1 MKKYIM
7 ALDQGTTSCRSI
19 LFDHDG
25 QIVCVAQKEFPQIYP
40 QPGWVEHDPM
50 EIWNTQLF
58 VALESMRKAGA
69 VASEIA
75 AIGITNQ
82 RETTVVWDR
91 ETGLPVSNAIVW
103 QCRRTAERI
112 DELRDVVTKTGEA
125 QTTDIRLFDY
135 IHQTTGLIPDAY
147 FSASKIE
154 WILNHTDGAREKAE
168 AGKLLFGTID
178 TWLIWN
184 LTKGRVHATDRSNAS
199 RTMLYDIEKGR
210 WDPKLLEVFR
220 IPEGM
225 LPDVKPSGAHYGV
238 TDAGLFGEEIPICS
252 AVGDQQSALF
262 GHCCFAAG
270 DVKNT
275 YGTGCF
281 LLMHTGEKKTLSEK
295 GLLTTIAATTD
306 DTILY
311 ALEGSVFAAGAA
323 IQWLQKG
330 LRLFEDAKET
340 EAMALSVEDTDGV
353 YVVPAFTGLG
363 APHWD
368 PYARGTVVGITRGCT
383 REHFVRATL
392 ESIAYQTKDILDV
405 MLTES
410 GASLE
415 GLLVDGGVTKN
426 RFLMQFQADIM
437 GVPVIRPDNAE
448 ATAQGAAYLAGLT
461 AGFWEDQN
469 ELKSL
474 QGNRMRY
481 EPKMDQETKN
491 KLLYDWNR
499 ALERAKNWA
508 EQ

>member
-1 MKKYIM
+1 MKKFIM

-19 LFDHDG
+19 LFDHSG
-25 QIVCVAQKEFPQIYP
+25 QIVSVAQQEFPQIYP

-58 VALESMRKAGA
+58 VALESIRKAGA

-82 RETTVVWDR
+82 RETTVVWDK
-91 ETGLPVSNAIVW
+91 ETGLPVANAIVW

-112 DELRDVVTKTGEA
+112 DALKDQDDHLA
-125 QTTDIRLFDY
+125 DY

-154 WILNHTDGAREKAE
+154 WILDHADGAREKAE

-199 RTMLYDIEKGR
+199 RTMLYDIEKDR

-220 IPEGM
+220 IPESM
-225 LPDVKPSGAHYGV
+225 LPDVKPSGARYGV
-238 TDAGLFGEEIPICS
+238 TDAGLFEEEIPICS

-262 GHCCFAAG
+262 GHCCFTAG

-281 LLMHTGEKKTLSEK
+281 MLMHTGEKKTLSEK

-323 IQWLQKG
+323 IQWLQNG
-330 LRLFEDAKET
+330 LRLFDDAKVT
-340 EAMALSVEDTDGV
+340 EEMAFSVKDTDGV

-383 REHFVRATL
+383 REHLVRATL

-405 MLTES
+405 MLQES
-410 GASLE
+410 GAMLE

-461 AGFWEDQN
+461 VGFWKDHK

-474 QGNRMRY
+474 QGDRLRY
-481 EPKMDQETKN
+481 DPQMDPATKM
-491 KLLYDWNR
+491 KLLHDWDR
-499 ALERAKNWA
+499 ALERAKGWI

>member
-1 MKKYIM
+1 MKKFIM

-19 LFDHDG
+19 LFDHSG
-25 QIVCVAQKEFPQIYP
+25 QIVSVAQQEFPQIYP

-58 VALESMRKAGA
+58 VALESIRKAGA

-82 RETTVVWDR
+82 RETTVVWDK
-91 ETGLPVSNAIVW
+91 ETGLPVANAIVW

-112 DELRDVVTKTGEA
+112 DALKDQDDHLA
-125 QTTDIRLFDY
+125 DY

-154 WILNHTDGAREKAE
+154 WILDHADGAKEKAE

-199 RTMLYDIEKGR
+199 RTMLYDIEKDR

-220 IPEGM
+220 IPESM
-225 LPDVKPSGAHYGV
+225 LPDVKPSGARYGV
-238 TDAGLFGEEIPICS
+238 TDAGLFEEEIPICS

-262 GHCCFAAG
+262 GHCCFTAG

-281 LLMHTGEKKTLSEK
+281 MLMHTGEKKTLSEK

-323 IQWLQKG
+323 IQWLQNG
-330 LRLFEDAKET
+330 LRLFDDAKVT
-340 EAMALSVEDTDGV
+340 EEMAFSVKDTDGV

-383 REHFVRATL
+383 REHLVRATL

-405 MLTES
+405 MLQES
-410 GASLE
+410 GATLE

-437 GVPVIRPDNAE
+437 GVPVIRPENAE

-461 AGFWEDQN
+461 VGFWKDQQ
-469 ELKSL
+469 ELKNL
-474 QGNRMRY
+474 QGNLQRY
-481 EPKMDQETKN
+481 EPEMDPEAKN
-491 KLLYDWNR
+491 QLLNNWNR
-499 ALERAKNWA
+499 ALERAKGWMNPCV
-508 EQ
+508 EE